1 MEITSVSVKSAHHL
15 VNFYAH
21 VRRNAQARTSFYNFL
36 AVPSDDRLAAML
48 DKGGTASEG
57 GEIER
62 EERSGNVN
70 SINSMEQRRKNCQ
83 HAGANGN
90 LRCLNN
96 NIREDAKLAK
106 FFNNKLAWEEM
117 SGADGDEMKWSGCR
131 GCCQK
136 DSF

>member
-1 MEITSVSVKSAHHL
+1 
-15 VNFYAH
+15 
-21 VRRNAQARTSFYNFL
+21 
-36 AVPSDDRLAAML
+36 ML
-48 DKGGTASEG
+48 KPERHFTTFWQSHRMIDWLRCSTKGGTASEG

-117 SGADGDEMKWSGCR
+117 SGADGDEMKWRGCR